1 MRMQT
6 RGMCTHQWLDG
17 ATRTVAAWSALH
29 GTPPS
34 ARTPKL
40 GPLPNVTPVVNELAA
55 ALAAAATVNEL
66 VVALAGEGACG
77 ARSGRGDGGGAIG
90 PGSGRAT

>member
-6 RGMCTHQWLDG
+6 HGMCTHQWLDG
-17 ATRTVAAWSALH
+17 VTRTVAAWSALH

-40 GPLPNVTPVVNELAA
+40 GPLPNITPVTLAA
-55 ALAAAATVNEL
+55 ALAEAATVNEL

-77 ARSGRGDGGGAIG
+77 ARSGRGDGDAATG

>member
-34 ARTPKL
+34 AITPKL
-40 GPLPNVTPVVNELAA
+40 GPLSNVTQVALAA